1 MDVQQI
7 ITELQAKFGNGI
19 DIAQITKLLNGMDLK
34 NMQMGDIIAKL
45 TQGGLIGD
53 LDGDGKVE
61 SLQEELFGKAQ
72 SMLGGL
78 FGK

>member
-7 ITELQAKFGNGI
+7 INELQAKFGGNL
-19 DIAQITKLLNGMDLK
+19 DIAQITKALNGMDLK
-34 NMQMGDIIAKL
+34 NMQLGDIISKL

-61 SLQEELFGKAQ
+61 SLQDELIGKAKNVLGSLFGK
-72 SMLGGL
+72 
-78 FGK
+78 